1 MIGAATGRVHYAAMS
16 RLRFL
21 AGLLGCLAVLAAAMP
36 AIALASAPARTAASE
51 PCQHCPEC
59 DAGPCEPAAVSCVQ
73 ACVATPPTLGVE
85 AVALPSVHASTAV
98 WPVPVAMLRGQ
109 SPPPDPFPP
118 RS

>member
-1 MIGAATGRVHYAAMS
+1 MS
-16 RLRFL
+16 RLRLF
-21 AGLLGCLAVLAAAMP
+21 AGLLGCLAVLAAALP
-36 AIALASAPARTAASE
+36 AIAIAAAPVQTATDE

-59 DAGPCEPAAVSCVQ
+59 DAGPCAPAAVSCLQ

-85 AVALPSVHASTAV
+85 TLDLPSLYTRKTS
-98 WPVPVAMLRGQ
+98 WPARAARLHGQ

>member
-1 MIGAATGRVHYAAMS
+1 MK
-16 RLRFL
+16 RFRAL
-21 AGLLGCLAVLAAAMP
+21 AGLLGCLAVLAAALP
-36 AIALASAPARTAASE
+36 AIAIASAPVQTAASE
-51 PCQHCPEC
+51 PCKHCPEC

-85 AVALPSVHASTAV
+85 TFALPSLYAGKSI
-98 WPVPVAMLRGQ
+98 WPARSAMLHGQ